1 MPQTYLFMCNSGGT
15 FSKPQSDCKCVTP
28 PPAGVNTDGS
38 EFWLAGWVTG
48 ALPGAAGAGVGWG
61 SRGRGMQLL
70 WDTPPPPPPPAGPP
84 RGGGGGAGGG
94 GGGGGTRGRGMQ
106 LMWDTPPPPRHG
118 SGTCRAAVWQRW
130 AQAACQPGG
139 SLARALLTCRGC
151 CNPPPCLPLCVQRN
165 HSGRVPD
172 GAVAGH
178 GALPGQHLAV

>member
-48 ALPGAAGAGVGWG
+48 ALPGAAGAGVGGGCWV
-61 SRGRGMQLL
+61 RGMQLL
-70 WDTPPPPPPPAGPP
+70 
-84 RGGGGGAGGG
+84 
-94 GGGGGTRGRGMQ
+94 
-106 LMWDTPPPPRHG
+106 WDTPPPPRHG